1 MVATPPLPPQGGQP
15 LCHHPVPAQIKD
27 TKAWKVASVW
37 EVLVETGDRLAGC
50 LLCPVLSSQEHL
62 SRAPPNPPH
71 TVPVS
76 ESFYIH
82 SHKPR
87 PRVQS
92 LWGLGQEPGLES
104 RGEEHRV

>member
-15 LCHHPVPAQIKD
+15 LCHHPVPAQFED

-37 EVLVETGDRLAGC
+37 VVLVETGDRLAACSAQSCSPKSISPEHPQTLHTPC
-50 LLCPVLSSQEHL
+50 LFQ
-62 SRAPPNPPH
+62 
-71 TVPVS
+71 
-76 ESFYIH
+76 SFYIH

-92 LWGLGQEPGLES
+92 LWGLGQDPGLES
-104 RGEEHRV
+104 RGEEHWA